1 MDTDKLL
8 KQIMQSGQQMLE
20 RGQEIAEDKLNIPEE
35 GAERDAMFSGLGKGA
50 LMAGGLAALLGTGAG
65 RRLTGGTLKLGG
77 LAAIGGLAYQTYE
90 K

>member
-1 MDTDKLL
+1 
-8 KQIMQSGQQMLE
+8 
-20 RGQEIAEDKLNIPEE
+20 
-35 GAERDAMFSGLGKGA
+35 MFSGLGKGA